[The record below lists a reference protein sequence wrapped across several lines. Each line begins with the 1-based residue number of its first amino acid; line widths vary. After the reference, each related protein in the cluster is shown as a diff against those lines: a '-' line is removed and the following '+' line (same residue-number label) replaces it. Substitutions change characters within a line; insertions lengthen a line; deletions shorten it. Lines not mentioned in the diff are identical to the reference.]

1 MLLNCVHAEKTGQ
14 DFLRDRTKARA
25 HTQIE
30 AESLIRRGI
39 LTQASLVKMKPSSA
53 CSAVHGANLHIIF
66 NSSPSF
72 FFMPAYLLQLLLYL
86 FYCFGL

>member
-53 CSAVHGANLHIIF
+53 CSAVHGANNL
-66 NSSPSF
+66 
-72 FFMPAYLLQLLLYL
+72 
-86 FYCFGL
+86 